1 MFVVG
6 AMCSPV
12 YCLPPPI
19 LLTNHCFSCSTC
31 GIWVL
36 AFISPV
42 NPWQN
47 GSANMRTQQRKR
59 KRKTP
64 ATISSP
70 LYQCILQF
78 EALSSCRQQGNDV
91 RKFAKEFSG
100 VAEGLGYMK
109 RPSRMSSTVPLM
121 NPWGTGSW
129 HSKTGSSQGGGARSR
144 VRSRARSVSP
154 QSPLLSP
161 LRPGSPQS
169 PLQSPLRSV
178 SLQSPLQSPLRS
190 VSPDSPPR
198 PGSSQSPLQ
207 SPLRS
212 GSRRSPLRSPLHN
225 LTLI

>member
-59 KRKTP
+59 KTP
-64 ATISSP
+64 AIISSP

-78 EALSSCRQQGNDV
+78 EALSSCRQQVNDV
-91 RKFAKEFSG
+91 RKFAMEFSG

-121 NPWGTGSW
+121 NPSAAGGWGGRTTWRIGNS
-129 HSKTGSSQGGGARSR
+129 RSFWQ
-144 VRSRARSVSP
+144 VP
-154 QSPLLSP
+154 Q
-161 LRPGSPQS
+161 LRWLVCLRWWATNLQRPKWRQMKPQC
-169 PLQSPLRSV
+169 P
-178 SLQSPLQSPLRS
+178 
-190 VSPDSPPR
+190 
-198 PGSSQSPLQ
+198 
-207 SPLRS
+207 
-212 GSRRSPLRSPLHN
+212 
-225 LTLI
+225 